1 MSKFIASAAWPFLAR
16 HLYRRRRSRAIAR
29 PEGNVYND
37 PVDFELVLK
46 RLLAE
51 FDGDRIRYAV
61 IGGFALGVLGVPRQ
75 TLDLDFLVHRDDLTK
90 LDARLSNLGYKRVF
104 HSENVSQYHHDEGA
118 WGSLDFVHAFRQI
131 SLAMLQRAKSYPVF
145 GGTQNVRAVDAEDVI
160 GLKVQALCND
170 ATRSA
175 QERADIERLM
185 AHYGKRLDWARTEEY
200 YTLFGLGEEIKS
212 LKEQFGHA
220 D

>member
-1 MSKFIASAAWPFLAR
+1 M
-16 HLYRRRRSRAIAR
+16 
-29 PEGNVYND
+29 
-37 PVDFELVLK
+37 DFELVLK
-46 RLLAE
+46 RLLEE
-51 FDGDRIRYAV
+51 FNRGEIRCAA

-75 TLDLDFLVHRDDLTK
+75 TMDLDFLVHRDDMTK
-90 LDARLSNLGYKRVF
+90 VDAILANLGYKRVF
-104 HSENVSQYHHDEGA
+104 HSENVSQYRHDDDA

-145 GGTQNVRAVDAEDVI
+145 DATQSVKAVDAEDVI
-160 GLKVQALCND
+160 GLKVQAMCND

-185 AHYGKRLDWARTEEY
+185 TRYGKRLDWERIEEY
-200 YTLFGLGEEIKS
+200 YVLFGLAEEAKH
-212 LKEQFGHA
+212 LRERFGGA